1 VRRVIIFA
9 PNWLGDAVM
18 ALPAIADVRRGS
30 PGATL
35 AIAAQPSVAPLY
47 SMVPSV
53 DEVLT
58 IKRGARSVFFG
69 RDVAGGSARSGEAS
83 AILLPNSFRSAL
95 IAWRAGIAERSGYRT
110 DLRGMLLTRAVDP
123 PPPGT
128 HQVDAY
134 QRLVEALGFA
144 SESSEPR
151 LEVPRAARTAAACLL
166 KESGWDGQRPLA
178 AIAPG
183 AAFGEAKRWAPASFA
198 AVARVLAQEGL
209 QPVVVGSAAD
219 RTAGEAIEAAVDHR
233 GRVLNIIGRTDLPAL
248 AGVLAGSR
256 VLISNDSGAMH
267 LGAALGVPVTA
278 IFGPTDER
286 VVAPRAPRS
295 DPAKRPLRILT
306 HDVWCRPCWLR
317 ECPLDHACM
326 RGIGVD
332 QVVDAAR
339 RIM

>member
-1 VRRVIIFA
+1 MKRVIIFA

-35 AIAAQPSVAPLY
+35 AVAAQPSVAPLF

-53 DEVLT
+53 DEILT
-58 IKRGARSVFFG
+58 IRRGARSVFS
-69 RDVAGGSARSGEAS
+69 RQDVTGKSGRSGSDS

-95 IAWRAGIAERSGYRT
+95 IAWRAGIRERSGYRT
-110 DLRGMLLTRAVDP
+110 DLRGMLLTQAVEP

-134 QRLVEALGFA
+134 QRLVQALGFA
-144 SESSEPR
+144 RERSEPH
-151 LEVPRAARTAAACLL
+151 LDVPSTARAAAACLL

-183 AAFGEAKRWAPASFA
+183 AAFGEAKRWAPTSFA
-198 AVARVLAQEGL
+198 AVARTLADDGL

-219 RTAGEAIEAAVDHR
+219 RPAGEAIEAAL
-233 GRVLNIIGRTDLPAL
+233 GRPGQVLNVIGRTDLPSL
-248 AGVLAGSR
+248 AGVLAGAR

-286 VVAPRAPRS
+286 IVAPRP
-295 DPAKRPLRILT
+295 DPHARPSRVLT

-326 RGIGVD
+326 RGIGVE